1 MAIPKLTITKHD
13 GTELTVTPNLFDTF
27 AFEKYL
33 KSNPRLGSLQEN
45 TLKLQAFRAWHAAK
59 QRLGLIEQSWE
70 EFTTGPEAALQV
82 TQADDDDEAGDAELL
97 VAGLGKDTNPDL

>member
-1 MAIPKLTITKHD
+1 MAIPKLTITRHD
-13 GTELTVTPNLFDTF
+13 GTELVVTPNLFDTF

-45 TLKLQAFRAWHAAK
+45 TLKLQAFRAWHAAA
-59 QRLGLIEQSWE
+59 QRLSLISQTWE

-82 TQADDDDEAGDAELL
+82 VQTEPEDEDELQ
-97 VAGLGKDTNPDL
+97 VAGLGLGTNPDQ